1 MTFRRGSAAAAVVIG
16 AMTAAL
22 GTAHADPAP
31 AHPQIDY
38 TTRVAGKTVV
48 TKLAGGTF
56 QLVDKPGAT
65 PQDKRQVVD
74 VKDRAGNI
82 AMEMPLDFRISGVPV
97 PLTPVLR
104 ENGRELDL
112 TPKRPAGVDLSK
124 PVAPR
129 LVDATVSGKPLRA
142 QSIASPLEDQRA
154 FRDFAT
160 KAGLAFAVGGA
171 VGVLIGAVVGCV
183 VSIFIL
189 CIPGLVVGAI
199 GGGVLGT
206 IVAGGPSLNS
216 SAIDLGS
223 TVRAPNGTTQWA
235 GPDGAR

>member
-16 AMTAAL
+16 AMTVAL

-31 AHPQIDY
+31 ARPQVDY
-38 TTRVAGKTVV
+38 TTRVADKTVI
-48 TKLAGGTF
+48 TRLAGGTF
-56 QLVDKPGAT
+56 QLVDKPGAN

-82 AMEMPLDFRISGVPV
+82 AMEMPLDFRISGVRIPV
-97 PLTPVLR
+97 TPVLR

-112 TPKRPAGVDLSK
+112 TPTRPAGVDLSK

-129 LVDATVSGKPLRA
+129 LVDATVGGKPLRA
-142 QSIASPLEDQRA
+142 QPIASPVENQRA

-171 VGVLIGAVVGCV
+171 IGTLIGAAIGCV
-183 VSIFIL
+183 VAIFIL
-189 CIPGLVVGAI
+189 CVPGLIVGAI

-206 IVAGGPSLNS
+206 MAAGGPSLTS
-216 SAIDLGS
+216 SAIDLGN

-235 GPDGAR
+235 GPDSAR